1 MTKIK
6 LSAIKLNQDNPRTIS
21 THNLKKLMDSISE
34 FQAMLYL
41 RPIVIDENNMILGG
55 NQRYLALKALKYK
68 EIPSEWILKAENL
81 SEQDKRRFIIADNVN
96 FGEWDYEILDL
107 KFAPYE
113 LENWGVKEINFEPVE
128 IDHEPVKQKAK
139 KRDKDNNIFVCP
151 HCGEEIEM

>member
-6 LSAIKLNQDNPRTIS
+6 LSAIKPNPDNPRTIS
-21 THNLKKLMDSISE
+21 THKLKKLMDSISE

-41 RPIVIDENNMILGG
+41 RPIVVDENNIILGG

-68 EIPSEWILKAENL
+68 EIPDEWILKAENL

-96 FGEWDYEILDL
+96 FGDWDFEILEL
-107 KFAPYE
+107 KFAHYE

-128 IDHEPVKQKAK
+128 IDQEPIKQNAK